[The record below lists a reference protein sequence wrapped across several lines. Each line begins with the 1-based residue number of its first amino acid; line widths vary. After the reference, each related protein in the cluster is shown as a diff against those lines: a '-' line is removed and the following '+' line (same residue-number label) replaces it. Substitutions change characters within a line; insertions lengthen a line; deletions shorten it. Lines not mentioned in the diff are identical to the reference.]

1 MCRHDGLPV
10 SAATVLRLLREEGLL
25 LEASYQWE
33 RRQLAARRKPASPD
47 GEPTR
52 RNRAVDYNTDRPH
65 EALSWHRPHDLCLGL
80 ADPGVPHFTELHV
93 TS

>member
-1 MCRHDGLPV
+1 VGT
-10 SAATVLRLLREEGLL
+10 S
-25 LEASYQWE
+25 S
-33 RRQLAARRKPASPD
+33 ARRAAETGVPD